1 MKFPIATAVAAL
13 TMAAATTGFA
23 QSQPSAA
30 ATLPDAFENPASP
43 AQPAQP
49 ARPAQ
54 APAAPT
60 ATAPDIARSEAAL
73 RTVIANFQSGQVDY
87 TSFTTDLGEQV
98 RGQADMIGSLLTQF
112 GAVQSVTHK
121 GQPQG
126 ADMFEVQFENQKT
139 EWVIGFDNEDQI
151 AALLFRP
158 AEN

>member
-23 QSQPSAA
+23 QQSQPSAA
-30 ATLPDAFENPASP
+30 ATLPNSFENPAAP
-43 AQPAQP
+43 AQA
-49 ARPAQ
+49 ARPATP
-54 APAAPT
+54 ATPAAPT

-87 TSFTTDLGEQV
+87 TSFTDDLAQQV

-112 GAVQSVTHK
+112 GAVQRVTHK

-126 ADMFEVQFENQKT
+126 TDMFEVQFENQKT

>member
-13 TMAAATTGFA
+13 TMAAATTVFA

-30 ATLPDAFENPASP
+30 ATLPDAFENPAS
-43 AQPAQP
+43 PAQP

-73 RTVIANFQSGQVDY
+73 RTVISNFQSGQVDY

-158 AEN
+158 AES

>member
-13 TMAAATTGFA
+13 TMAAATTAFA

-30 ATLPDAFENPASP
+30 ATLPDAFDNPA
-43 AQPAQP
+43 APAQP

-73 RTVIANFQSGQVDY
+73 RTVISSFQSGQVDY

-139 EWVIGFDNEDQI
+139 EWVVGFDNEDQI

>member
-30 ATLPDAFENPASP
+30 ATLPDAFENPA
-43 AQPAQP
+43 APAQP

-73 RTVIANFQSGQVDY
+73 RTVISNFQSGQVDY
-87 TSFTTDLGEQV
+87 TSFTTNLGEQV